1 MRLSTSPDRD
11 EARARATVHTALDS
25 GFTLFDTAH
34 AYGRDETEYGHNE
47 RWMATFLSEHAK
59 GSTARLITK
68 GGMRRAGPKWIPDG
82 KGTTIRAQCEASLV
96 ALNGRPIDLYLLHAP
111 DSRVPLATSVRA
123 LEALRTE
130 GLVRAIGVSN
140 VNRAQLDEAME
151 HGQISAV
158 QLGVSLVDDS
168 ALAGGVVSRAIER
181 GVTVICHSP
190 LGGPRKF
197 AELSRQ
203 SWLAERAKVDG
214 CTLHEWALAAL
225 MAIDTN
231 VVVIPGARRPETVES
246 CRRAVQVR
254 LPDEAAMV
262 LRRYLYPLRGSEEL
276 RPRSSRA
283 ESRDASRTD
292 FGVTHPLTPTTP
304 TLSPPGERETV
315 LLMGLQ
321 GSGKTTRV
329 ADAVARGHQRLNRDD
344 EGGTLAKLHDKL
356 GLMLRSG
363 VQSVV
368 LDNTY
373 VTRAQRRGA
382 IEVATRAGIPVHGFW
397 HEIDVAQAQINVVL
411 RMLDAHGRLLE
422 PHELKGRTPDT
433 IGPLVIPRTVKT
445 LEVPGDDEG
454 FTSLTRIP
462 FVRRPW
468 PEGAAALF
476 LGLDQLKSDGTWL
489 PEAAK
494 AIEENPEAV
503 RLLLG
508 WKEGGVMAPDG
519 VVNAVCPHAG
529 GPPTCWCRP
538 PLPGLVL
545 ERVRTLK
552 LSLARSRIVSSSAV
566 LHSLWNSLSQRP
578 LDSARGERG
587 GLSVAS

>member
-11 EARARATVHTALDS
+11 EARARATVHAALDA

-47 RWMATFLSEHAK
+47 RWMAAFLAEHAR
-59 GSTARLITK
+59 GPQARLITK
-68 GGMRRAGPKWIPDG
+68 GGMRRAGPKWIADG
-82 KGTTIRAQCEASLV
+82 KGSTIRAQCEASLV

-111 DSRVPLATSVRA
+111 DPRTPLATSMRA

-130 GLVRAIGVSN
+130 GLVKAVGVCN

-151 HGQISAV
+151 HAQVSAV

-168 ALAGGVVSRAIER
+168 ALAGGVVARAVER

-225 MAIDTN
+225 MAIDPN
-231 VVVIPGARRPETVES
+231 VVVIPGARRPETVAS
-246 CRRAVQVR
+246 CRRAVEVR

-262 LRRYLYPLRGSEEL
+262 LRRFLKPPAPPSPAAVDDRASAGGPSTPLGEN
-276 RPRSSRA
+276 
-283 ESRDASRTD
+283 
-292 FGVTHPLTPTTP
+292 GVL
-304 TLSPPGERETV
+304 

-329 ADAVARGHQRLNRDD
+329 SEAVAQGYQRLNRDE
-344 EGGTLAKLHDKL
+344 EGGTLSKLHEKL

-363 VQSVV
+363 VRCAV

-373 VTRAQRRGA
+373 VTREQRRGA
-382 IEVATRAGIPVHGFW
+382 IEVANRAGIPVRGVW
-397 HEIDVAQAQINVVL
+397 HEIDVAQAQVNVVL
-411 RMLDAHGRLLE
+411 RMLEVHGRLLAPE
-422 PHELKGRTPDT
+422 ELKGRTPDT
-433 IGPLVIPRTVKT
+433 IGPMVIPRTVKS
-445 LEVPGDDEG
+445 LEAPGDDEG

-468 PEGAAALF
+468 PEGAPALF
-476 LGLDQLKSDGTWL
+476 LGLDQLKRDGTWL
-489 PEAAK
+489 PEAAR
-494 AIEENPEAV
+494 AREQNPGV
-503 RLLLG
+503 IQLLLG
-508 WKEGGVMAPDG
+508 WSEGGVTPPEG
-519 VVNAVCPHAG
+519 VVNAVCPHSG

-545 ERVRTLK
+545 ERARTLK
-552 LSLARSRIVSSSAV
+552 LDLSRSRLVSSSPSLANLARS
-566 LHSLWNSLSQRP
+566 LGLQLESQ
-578 LDSARGERG
+578 
-587 GLSVAS
+587 